1 MYSLILLNGGI
12 GARIGA
18 NQPKQLLKLRG
29 IPILVYA
36 LVQADRVEKISQ
48 IILNYPEGWREAVEE
63 VLSDYAISTP
73 VTLVEA
79 GDSRHASVAA
89 MLPHC
94 TEDDVIIHEAARP
107 LVSVRN
113 FESLI
118 EDEHPNVSLMTEI
131 SFTVAPVDPETHEV
145 TGSLDRSRLRNVQL
159 PQKFAKADLTAA
171 HEQAQKDGK
180 VYTEDATLVAD
191 SGRPVYFIEG
201 SDVNFKVT
209 TPTDLRMAGF
219 LLRPEEEDDD

>member
-36 LVQADRVEKISQ
+36 LIKADRVEKIDQ
-48 IILNYPEGWREAVEE
+48 IVLNYPPGWKEAVEE
-63 VLSDYAISTP
+63 VLEDYAISTP
-73 VTLVEA
+73 VALVEA

-94 TEDDVIIHEAARP
+94 TNEHVIIHEAARP
-107 LVSVRN
+107 LVSQEN

-118 EDEHPNVSLMTEI
+118 EDEHDNVSLMTPI
-131 SFTVAPVDPETHEV
+131 SFTVAPVDPNTHAV
-145 TGSLDRSRLRNVQL
+145 TGSLERDRLRNVQL
-159 PQKFAKADLTAA
+159 PQKFAKADLVAA
-171 HEQAQKDGK
+171 HEKAKQSGT
-180 VYTEDATLVAD
+180 VFTEDATLVAD
-191 SGRPVYFIEG
+191 AGHPVFFIDG

>member
-171 HEQAQKDGK
+171 HEQAQQDGK

>member
-36 LVQADRVEKISQ
+36 LIMANRVEKIDQ
-48 IILNYPEGWREAVEE
+48 IVLNYPPEWKEEVEE
-63 VLSDYAISTP
+63 VLRDYAISTP

-79 GDSRHASVAA
+79 GDSRHSSVAT

-94 TEDDVIIHEAARP
+94 TNDDVIIHEAARP
-107 LVSVRN
+107 LVTKRN
-113 FESLI
+113 FEDLI
-118 EDEHPNVSLMTEI
+118 ESEHRNVSLMTPI

-145 TGSLDRSRLRNVQL
+145 TGSLERDQLRNVQL
-159 PQKFAKADLTAA
+159 PQKFSKADLQDA
-171 HEQAQKDGK
+171 HAKAEQDHK
-180 VYTEDATLVAD
+180 VYTEDATLVAVT
-191 SGRPVYFIEG
+191 GHPVHFIDG

>member
-36 LVQADRVEKISQ
+36 LIQADRVEKISQ
-48 IILNYPEGWREAVEE
+48 IVLNYPEGWKDAVEE
-63 VLSDYAISTP
+63 VLKDYAISTP

-107 LVSVRN
+107 LVSRRD

-118 EDEHPNVSLMTEI
+118 ESEHANVSVMTPI
-131 SFTVAPVDPETHEV
+131 SFTVAPVDPETQAV
-145 TGSLDRSRLRNVQL
+145 TGSLERDRLRNVQL
-159 PQKFAKADLTAA
+159 PQKFSKTDLAASHEKAK
-171 HEQAQKDGK
+171 QDGK

-191 SGRPVYFIEG
+191 SGHDVYFIDG

>member
-36 LVQADRVEKISQ
+36 LIQADRVEKISQ
-48 IILNYPEGWREAVEE
+48 IVLNYPAGWKDAVEE
-63 VLSDYAISTP
+63 VLADYAIATP

-79 GDSRHASVAA
+79 GDSRHSSVAA

-107 LVSVRN
+107 LVSRKN
-113 FESLI
+113 FEDLI
-118 EDEHPNVSLMTEI
+118 EDEHANVSLMTPI
-131 SFTVAPVDPETHEV
+131 SFTVAPVDPETHAV
-145 TGSLDRSRLRNVQL
+145 TGSLERDRLRNVQL
-159 PQKFAKADLTAA
+159 PQKFSRADLTSA
-171 HEQAQKDGK
+171 HEKAKQDGK
-180 VYTEDATLVAD
+180 VYTEDATLVAEYD
-191 SGRPVYFIEG
+191 HPVYFIDG

>member
-12 GARIGA
+12 GARVGA

-36 LVQADRVEKISQ
+36 LVQADRVEQISQ
-48 IILNYPEGWREAVEE
+48 IVLNYPAGWKDAVEE
-63 VLSDYAISTP
+63 VLVDYAIATP

-79 GDSRHASVAA
+79 GDTRHASVAA

-94 TEDDVIIHEAARP
+94 TEDGVIIHEAARP
-107 LVSVRN
+107 LVSRKN
-113 FESLI
+113 FEDLI
-118 EDEHPNVSLMTEI
+118 EDSHRNVSLMTRI
-131 SFTVAPVDPETHEV
+131 AFTVAPVDPETRKV
-145 TGSLDRSRLRNVQL
+145 TGSLERDRLRNVQL
-159 PQKFAKADLTAA
+159 PQKFSRADLTSA
-171 HEQAQKDGK
+171 HEKAKQDGK

-191 SGRPVYFIEG
+191 YGSPVHYIEG
-201 SDVNFKVT
+201 SDINLKVT

-219 LLRPEEEDDD
+219 LLRPEEQDDD

>member
-12 GARIGA
+12 GSRIGA

-36 LVQADRVEKISQ
+36 LVTADRVDQISQ
-48 IILNYPEGWREAVEE
+48 IVLNYPEGWREDVEE
-63 VLSDYAISTP
+63 ILEAYAVSTP

-79 GDSRHASVAA
+79 GDSRHASVQR
-89 MLPHC
+89 MIEHC
-94 TEDDVIIHEAARP
+94 TNDDVIIHETARP
-107 LVSVRN
+107 LVRTSDFQR
-113 FESLI
+113 LI
-118 EDEHPNVSLMTEI
+118 DSEHTNVSLMSEI
-131 SFTVAPVDPETHEV
+131 SFTVAPVDPETSRV
-145 TGSLDRSRLRNVQL
+145 TGSLERAKLRNVQL
-159 PQKFAKADLTAA
+159 PQKFSKADLSFS
-171 HEQAQKDGK
+171 HERAKAEGL

-191 SGRPVYFIEG
+191 SGRPVHFIAG

-209 TPTDLRMAGF
+209 TSTDLRMAGF

>member
-36 LVQADRVEKISQ
+36 LIQADRVEKISQ
-48 IILNYPEGWREAVEE
+48 IVLNYPEGWKDAVEE
-63 VLSDYAISTP
+63 VLKDYAISTP

-107 LVSVRN
+107 LVSRRD

-118 EDEHPNVSLMTEI
+118 ESEHANVSLMTPI
-131 SFTVAPVDPETHEV
+131 SFTVAPVDPETQAV
-145 TGSLDRSRLRNVQL
+145 TGSLERDRLRNVQP
-159 PQKFAKADLTAA
+159 PQKFPTADTAA
-171 HEQAQKDGK
+171 SPEKAVQDGMAHID
-180 VYTEDATLVAD
+180 DAPTHSD
-191 SGRPVYFIEG
+191 SCHVDTFIVG
-201 SDVNFKVT
+201 S
-209 TPTDLRMAGF
+209 
-219 LLRPEEEDDD
+219 